1 MAAVIDATTDQKVYV
16 NFDITKSEENAD
28 GDLVVFGKATDGSVD
43 TDQQIVDPEWS
54 AKAIRSW
61 LDDGGTLRVQHNP
74 KLYPAG
80 KGLEVETTPNG
91 HYVKALVVEPTA
103 QRLVRAGALRAFSVG
118 IAHPVIERD
127 MSGKARGGII
137 RGNEKT
143 SICEI
148 SLVDSPANKNCG
160 FTLVKGENVDADWE
174 FGNLDELLEKSVK
187 TRVAKAQPEDRK
199 DTEDAGRNEQDAE
212 EGTNDDPDSDEPQGP
227 ASKGGAEAEWRGARH
242 AWLQRE
248 PMRGDAA
255 DGTQFLAKRAAWQRW
270 WAEGEQQGLTDDGYP
285 VWAAK
290 RDMDPSVGGGV
301 DRDKIPA
308 EDFAGKDRSF
318 PIVSPQ
324 DVADAARSI
333 GRAGGDNYTADQLK
347 ANIIR
352 IAKRKGAEFEAKL
365 PDAWK
370 DGGTGADSDK
380 AAKPKGGAVQ
390 CKDCNTYN
398 KAGSGKCKGCGKPV
412 GDDASEKQPAEKLD
426 VADGVEKA
434 GGKTCP
440 KCSKVYHADSKV
452 KFCKKCGTKLPGG
465 SMKSDEADTEKTR
478 RALPSDTRPAGEHRE
493 PDGTS
498 TVEMLEPQAGLGTDA
513 DKTPDKV
520 PASVKSAPTYALT
533 RAHDALCAA
542 YHAAD
547 VLDAYPTLKSIT
559 DALDPGYW
567 ETLAAEKA
575 EADDL
580 DAANDLVALA
590 KAAKTLKAEDAD
602 LVADARMSLH
612 KSFTSLYPTANIK
625 PSSDAVRPGM
635 FNRPF
640 ISAGHAPLNAGSSG
654 PSVNVPPSTHVPEP
668 GDFTRGP
675 LTAGEQRPSPG
686 NKAAGGN
693 NPTGVD
699 TGAVRTYYAA
709 RARDAARNM
718 LTNLHDHIAATYPDT
733 CVLAPANAAMPS
745 RMGATNVPS
754 HAAVSAT
761 KPAPGEKSEVADLV
775 KSLVAEHTTS
785 LRDEYE
791 TEIAALKAE
800 IHELGKQPDPAQA
813 PPRGAVRKSE
823 VEATATPV
831 EKAAA
836 DAQRAE
842 KAAKE
847 RSAYIAYLTSMTQS
861 GDPTVR
867 QDAETVL
874 LKYLTP

>member
-1 MAAVIDATTDQKVYV
+1 MAKLLDAANDEKVHV
-16 NFDITKSEENAD
+16 SFDITKFEDDAD
-28 GDLVVFGKATDGSVD
+28 GNLVVYGKATDGSVD

-54 AKAIRSW
+54 AKAINDW
-61 LDDGGTLRVQHNP
+61 LNDGGTLRVQHSP

-80 KGLEVETTPNG
+80 RGLEVETTPNG

-103 QRLVRAGALRAFSVG
+103 QRLVKYGALRAFSVG

-137 RGNEKT
+137 RGNDKT

-160 FTLVKGENVDADWE
+160 FTIVKSEDSDAPWE
-174 FGNLDELLEKSVK
+174 FGDLDALLEKNVR
-187 TRVAKAQPEDRK
+187 TQVAKGQPEDRQ
-199 DTEDAGRNEQDAE
+199 DTQEAGENEDEAS
-212 EGTNDDPDSDEPQGP
+212 EGNADDPDSDEPQGP
-227 ASKGGAEAEWRGARH
+227 ASKGAEADWRAERH

-248 PMRGDAA
+248 PKRGDAA

-285 VWAAK
+285 TWAAK
-290 RDMDPSVGGGV
+290 RDMDPNVGGGT

-318 PIVSPQ
+318 PIVTPG
-324 DVADAARSI
+324 DVSDAASSL
-333 GRAGGDNYTADQLK
+333 GRAGAGNYSTDQIK
-347 ANIIR
+347 SNIIR
-352 IAKRKGAEFEAKL
+352 IARRKGQAFVDAL

-380 AAKPKGGAVQ
+380 AAKPKAKAVQ
-390 CKDCNTYN
+390 CQDCNTYN
-398 KAGSGKCKGCGKPV
+398 KGGSTKCKGCGKPI

-426 VADGVEKA
+426 VTDGVAKA

-440 KCSKVYHADSKV
+440 KCSKVYHADSKI
-452 KFCKKCGTKLPGG
+452 KFCKKCGTKLPAG
-465 SMKSDEADTEKTR
+465 STKMDEADAEKTR
-478 RALPSDTRPAGEHRE
+478 RALPADTRPAGTHRE

-498 TVEMLEPQAGLGTDA
+498 TIEVLEPQAGLGTDP
-513 DKTPDKV
+513 DSTPDKV
-520 PASVKSAPTYALT
+520 PASVKSAPSYAVV

-542 YHAAD
+542 YHADD
-547 VLDAYPTLKSIT
+547 VLAVYPTLKSIT
-559 DALDPGYW
+559 DAVDPGYW

-575 EADDL
+575 ETGDVKG
-580 DAANDLVALA
+580 ANELVALA
-590 KAAKTLKAEDAD
+590 KAAKALKAEDAD
-602 LVADARMSLH
+602 LVADARMALY
-612 KSFTSLYPTANIK
+612 KSFTSMYPTTNIK

-635 FNRPF
+635 FNRPY
-640 ISAGHAPLNAGSSG
+640 ISTGHAPLNAGSSG

-686 NKAAGGN
+686 NKAAAGGN
-693 NPTGVD
+693 NPTGSVD

-709 RARDAARNM
+709 RARDAAHNM
-718 LTNLHDHIAATYPDT
+718 LANLHDSIAVRYPDT

-745 RMGATNVPS
+745 RMGATNVPA
-754 HAAVSAT
+754 HASVAAT
-761 KPAPGEKSEVADLV
+761 KPAPGEKNEVADLV
-775 KSLVAEHTTS
+775 KSLVAEHTS
-785 LRDEYE
+785 ALRDEYE
-791 TEIAALKAE
+791 TQITALKAE
-800 IHELGKQPDPAQA
+800 INELGKQPDPAQA
-813 PPRGAVRKSE
+813 PPRGAVRKA
-823 VEATATPV
+823 VEADATPV
-831 EKAAA
+831 EKAAV

-842 KAAKE
+842 KAAQE
-847 RSAYIAYLTSMTQS
+847 RDAYVAYLTSMTQS

-867 QDAETVL
+867 QDAEAVL